1 MPMPTLTFSDYQD
14 LVDRGI
20 ARQLP
25 LTTAQAARVLQG
37 MGFDATEVRLDY
49 YLKRQRLHIGRQGG
63 RNYRWTAD
71 DIEIAA
77 AIFDQDGHW
86 GPQAQMNRLLDLD
99 YAERLRAEQVA
110 WVQLTLAYPGRLA
123 DLRREQCLVMQVH
136 PPCPPRRGRV
146 TFTPTEEVLAYL
158 GEPMASARAKKP
170 TKGPAGGSR
179 RR

>member
-1 MPMPTLTFSDYQD
+1 MPMPTLSFSDYQA
-14 LVDRGI
+14 LVDADI
-20 ARQLP
+20 ARQVP
-25 LTTAQAARVLQG
+25 LTTAQAALALQG

-49 YLKRQRLHIGRQGG
+49 YLKHGRLRIDRRGA

-77 AIFDQDGHW
+77 ALLGQDEHW

-99 YAERLRAEQVA
+99 YAERLRAERAAWAQLSVA
-110 WVQLTLAYPGRLA
+110 FPGRLA

-136 PPCPPRRGRV
+136 PPWPPRRARV
-146 TFTPTEEVLAYL
+146 IFTPSEEVLAYL
-158 GEPMASARAKKP
+158 GAPRPTVPGAPPTPASAAR
-170 TKGPAGGSR
+170 SR